1 MIIVIVV
8 IIMIMM
14 MIKEAA
20 AGPSTIH
27 RERLESTETPGKKPS
42 Q

>member
-14 MIKEAA
+14 MIKEA
-20 AGPSTIH
+20 GLQQRGHPPSI
-27 RERLESTETPGKKPS
+27 ERD
-42 Q
+42 